1 MLSLSQTT
9 TTDIERAKA
18 TDLARQ
24 YELALQGSPDDEL
37 DISFMHCSFC
47 LSGLPLRPL
56 IDRSQTPTDGSL
68 PIIPGRRKELPA
80 FFRRGGSCSLSINAT
95 NLQLPI
101 SGREICTGVPWG
113 SRSRLLVLWATTAAQ
128 QNDTNTWLEI
138 GSIRS
143 WLKVIGVQYCQDSI
157 NAIKDQLIRLSF
169 ARFTMLMAHGGNQ
182 FFTNDCLF
190 ESGVF
195 EDTDLEN
202 YADNDLTNVR
212 MPLGLKLSDKAFQ
225 RFSGRD
231 AIPVPTQ
238 ALRTIA
244 NNSMAIDLFVYMLFK
259 LRVIPEGE
267 TTLINWKALIGQF
280 GNGES
285 KSRFIKDYKASIDR
299 AIEAMSCAAKVAV
312 DDEGLRL
319 HHVRPAEF
327 RSLFV
332 VAPSTSTTSRITRN
346 RLVNRIM
353 PAAIDPA
360 KQSVLE
366 LG

>member
-1 MLSLSQTT
+1 MLSLSQPT
-9 TTDIERAKA
+9 TTDMERAKA

-37 DISFMHCSFC
+37 DISFMHSSFC

-56 IDRSQTPTDGSL
+56 IDRSQTPSDSTL
-68 PIIPGRRKELPA
+68 PAIPGRRKELPA

-202 YADNDLTNVR
+202 YADNDLTHVR

-244 NNSMAIDLFVYMLFK
+244 NNS
-259 LRVIPEGE
+259 E
-267 TTLINWKALIGQF
+267 TFLINWKSLIGQF

-319 HHVRPAEF
+319 HHVKPAEF
-327 RSLFV
+327 RRLFV
-332 VAPSTSTTSRITRN
+332 VAPSTSTTSKITRN

-366 LG
+366 L